1 MLTKKTTKIALILI
15 TNLVAT
21 LIITL
26 ALIIN
31 QMIKEIITITLMI
44 IHNLKIALDYIITIN
59 LIV

>member
-26 ALIIN
+26 ALTIN
-31 QMIKEIITITLMI
+31 QMIEKTITITFI
-44 IHNLKIALDYIITIN
+44 IILNLKIATDYMITIN